1 MYLKAGAVPSAF
13 SLPQNPIK
21 VCVFC
26 ERYGIIANTDRENAM
41 SDHTEILKRLAAQ
54 YPDAKPELKFTSAFQ
69 LLIAVMLS
77 AQTTDRQ
84 VNAVTGA
91 LFARYPDAA
100 SLAAADV
107 EETEGIIRSCGFYHT
122 KARNIKAA
130 AAVVADVHGGQVPR
144 TMEELTALPGV
155 GRKTANVV
163 LSNAFGIPAI
173 AVDTHV
179 QRVSNRLGLA
189 NSKDVLETEKQLM
202 EAIPKAQWSEA
213 HHWLIYHGRRVCAA
227 QRPKCDMCFLRDLC
241 PHGRKTE
248 DVCR

>member
-1 MYLKAGAVPSAF
+1 
-13 SLPQNPIK
+13 
-21 VCVFC
+21 
-26 ERYGIIANTDRENAM
+26 M
-41 SDHTEILKRLAAQ
+41 SDHAEILMRLAAH
-54 YPDAKPELKFTSAFQ
+54 YPDAKPELKFKSAFE

-100 SLAAADV
+100 ALAAAQLGEIED
-107 EETEGIIRSCGFYHT
+107 IIRSCGFFHT
-122 KARNIKAA
+122 KARNIRAA
-130 AAVVADVHGGQVPR
+130 AAELLKRHGGRIPN
-144 TMEELTALPGV
+144 TMEDLTALPGV

-189 NSKDVLETEKQLM
+189 DSKDVLKTEQQLM
-202 EAIPKAQWSEA
+202 EAIPKAQWSAA

-227 QRPKCDMCFLRDLC
+227 QRPKCAECFLNDLC
-241 PHGRKTE
+241 PWEREKTN
-248 DVCR
+248 VCR

>member
-1 MYLKAGAVPSAF
+1 MQEHA
-13 SLPQNPIK
+13 
-21 VCVFC
+21 
-26 ERYGIIANTDRENAM
+26 
-41 SDHTEILKRLAAQ
+41 EILKRLSEH
-54 YPDAKPELKFTSAFQ
+54 YPEAKPELWFHSAFE
-69 LLIAVMLS
+69 LLIATMLS

-84 VNAVTGA
+84 VNAVTGL
-91 LFARYPDAA
+91 LFERYPDAA

-107 EETEGIIRSCGFYHT
+107 EDIESVIKSCGFYHT
-122 KARNIKAA
+122 KARNIRAA
-130 AAVVADVHGGQVPR
+130 CAQIEQQYGGQVPR

-189 NSKDVLETEKQLM
+189 SSKDVLETERQLM
-202 EAIPKAQWSEA
+202 RNIPKEQWSAA

-227 QRPKCDMCFLRDLC
+227 QRPKCEACFLSDLC
-241 PHGRKTE
+241 PWGRKE
-248 DVCR
+248 